1 MKTSRFNRVGLYT
14 IVRREVVRFM
24 RIWSQT
30 LLPSV
35 VSAWLYFVIFGNFM
49 GPRIG
54 VIDGFS
60 YIEYIVPGLVMM
72 SMINAAYGNVVASFF
87 LAKFQRNIEEMLV
100 SSLDNHSILAGFVLG
115 GMARGIL
122 VGFLVMLTSTL
133 FVQFP
138 IKHPFILFFVWALTV
153 ILFSLAGFLNGIF
166 AKKFDDINIVPSFVL
181 TPLIYLGGI
190 FYSVKYLSAFWQQVT
205 YLNPLFYIVNAFR
218 FGMLGY
224 SEVNIG
230 IVLGMMVFFS
240 AGLYSLSFWLLA
252 KGVGIKS

>member
-1 MKTSRFNRVGLYT
+1 MKINLFNRVGLYT
-14 IVRREVVRFM
+14 IVRREVIRFM

-30 LLPSV
+30 LLPPV
-35 VSAWLYFVIFGNFM
+35 VSAWLYFVIFGHFM
-49 GPRIG
+49 GPRMG

-115 GMARGIL
+115 GMARGVL

-133 FVQFP
+133 FVPFP
-138 IKHPFILFFVWALTV
+138 IKNTFILFFVWVLTAL
-153 ILFSLAGFLNGIF
+153 LFSLAGFLNGVF
-166 AKKFDDINIVPSFVL
+166 AKKFDDINIVPSFIL
-181 TPLIYLGGI
+181 TPLIYLGGV
-190 FYSVKYLSAFWQQVT
+190 FYSVKYLSAFWQQIT
-205 YLNPLFYIVNAFR
+205 YFNPLFYIVNAFR

-230 IVLGMMVFFS
+230 IVLGMMIFFS
-240 AGLYSLSFWLLA
+240 VGLYSLSFWLLA
-252 KGVGIKS
+252 KGVGIKT